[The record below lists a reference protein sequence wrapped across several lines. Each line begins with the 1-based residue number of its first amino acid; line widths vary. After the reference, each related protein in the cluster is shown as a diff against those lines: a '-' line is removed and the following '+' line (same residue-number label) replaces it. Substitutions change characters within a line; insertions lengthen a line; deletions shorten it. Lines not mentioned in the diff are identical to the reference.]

1 MFNAVSEL
9 MEQGEAFSQALSP
22 ATLIYGN
29 GRFPCKIGGL
39 KFHEVYHEPGGATAV
54 RELKATL
61 RRVDV
66 NPSLIFQRGQQVQIE
81 RKLRGAKESEL
92 LDLTVADANTSDA
105 TLIYLTLE
113 RQLA

>member
-29 GRFPCKIGGL
+29 ARFPCKIGGL
-39 KFHEVYHEPGGATAV
+39 KFHEVYQPGGVSAV

-66 NPSLIFQRGQQVQIE
+66 NPAITFARGQTVQLE
-81 RKLRGAKESEL
+81 RRLRGDKDSEL
-92 LDLTVADANTSDA
+92 LELSVADANTSDA

-113 RQLA
+113 RPLA